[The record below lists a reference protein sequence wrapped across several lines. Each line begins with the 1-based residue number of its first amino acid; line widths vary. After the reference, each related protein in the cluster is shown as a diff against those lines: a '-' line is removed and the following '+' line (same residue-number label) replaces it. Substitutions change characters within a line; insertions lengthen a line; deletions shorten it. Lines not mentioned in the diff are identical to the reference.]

1 MEISRPSNLSR
12 YIQPIILATIKRYC
26 ASAADTAQTNVP
38 SGHGCQRANVLSM
51 SRLHETKAYQP
62 KRLPT
67 LSVRTLVF
75 FSFGTTEAFPL
86 FCQSVLFYINV
97 FFFSHVLHALLVFLF
112 FKHSILISILHFSLA
127 QDVLDLVKDTP
138 GVQYLRAYK
147 YADFLRTV

>member
-26 ASAADTAQTNVP
+26 ASAADTAPTNVP

-75 FSFGTTEAFPL
+75 FFRLAQLKHFL
-86 FCQSVLFYINV
+86 YFARVFYFILMC
-97 FFFSHVLHALLVFLF
+97 FFSHVLHALLVFLF
-112 FKHSILISILHFSLA
+112 FKHFILISILHFSLA

-147 YADFLRTV
+147 YANFLRTV